1 MFKAE
6 IDYPAE
12 FIRTFDASVDMK
24 LWIKLLEEETKELKE
39 ALEGTDREHVLKE
52 AADVLYVIAPVMAL
66 GQVLY
71 ELGFLSEELS
81 KQAEEK
87 ITLADKYMTT
97 VSTMFSEETV
107 AEALKLVHESNMS
120 KLDENGKP
128 IRREDGKILKSSL
141 YKEPDLKALAA

>member
-6 IDYPAE
+6 NNYSAE

-71 ELGFLSEELS
+71 VLGFLSEELN

-87 ITLADKYMTT
+87 IALVDKYFAT
-97 VSTMFSEETV
+97 VSTMFSEKTV

-120 KLDENGKP
+120 KLDEDGKP
-128 IRREDGKILKSSL
+128 IRREDGKILKSNL
-141 YKEPDLKALAA
+141 YKEPNLKHLV